1 LNGEYEA
8 TRMFTDTES
17 RFVTPHRLFENTAN
31 TNIKRRVSGIAVNGE
46 KPYLFQHIIFS
57 AFGAPVV
64 RATQLE
70 FSVNNTN
77 TARYYIRGTDGTYAS
92 TDQVSEAAVNYA
104 TEITEA
110 QREYTFKFNALVED
124 NRFFEQLR
132 QRKHFL
138 NGNDITIVLSKPGS
152 ASNRQRATI
161 TIEDYT
167 VLKAEMPIPDDKG
180 PVTAN
185 VELAVRHLKVE
196 ETNPYPIL

>member
-1 LNGEYEA
+1 
-8 TRMFTDTES
+8 M
-17 RFVTPHRLFENTAN
+17 
-31 TNIKRRVSGIAVNGE
+31 NGE

-138 NGNDITIVLSKPGS
+138 NTNDITIVLSKPGS
-152 ASNRQRATI
+152 ASNRQKATI